1 MDIET
6 LASRLRDYEAEDARV
21 EGEVVAAA
29 VAAIL
34 CPSADASG
42 FDALFIRRSEHAH
55 DPWSGH
61 MALPGGRL
69 DSEDSD
75 LEAAAV
81 REVAEEVGIDLH
93 GQGRLLGR
101 LSQVASPP
109 MTPRVVVTP
118 YVWVLQETVALKL
131 DPREVASA
139 HWFGLGRLLCNE
151 GRGSFE
157 FRFRGADIPLPR
169 VDLDGHRIWG
179 MTLRVVDDL
188 LDQVRTTD

>member
-1 MDIET
+1 MDISA
-6 LASRLRDYEAEDARV
+6 LASWLEGHTPEDAV
-21 EGEVVAAA
+21 VDGEIQEAA

-34 CPSADASG
+34 RPSENAGGHDL
-42 FDALFIRRSEHAH
+42 FFIRRSEYEG

-69 DSEDSD
+69 DASDADSRS
-75 LEAAAV
+75 AAV
-81 REVAEEVGIDLH
+81 REVAEEVGIRLDRH
-93 GQGRLLGR
+93 GRYLGR

-118 YVWVLQETVALKL
+118 HVWVLTGAVDLCL
-131 DPREVASA
+131 DPTEVVSG
-139 HWFGLGRLLCNE
+139 HWFSMRRLLGGE

-157 FRFRGADIPLPR
+157 YRYRGDDIPLPR
-169 VDLDGHRIWG
+169 LDLDGKRIWG

-188 LDQVRTTD
+188 LAQIRAVN